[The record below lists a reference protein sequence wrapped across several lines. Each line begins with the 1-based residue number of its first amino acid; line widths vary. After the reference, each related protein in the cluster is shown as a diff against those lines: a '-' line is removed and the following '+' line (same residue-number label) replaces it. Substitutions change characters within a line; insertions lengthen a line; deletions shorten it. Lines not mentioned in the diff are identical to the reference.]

1 MEIVTMILERRQNLR
16 KSKNMLKK
24 WEFRS
29 HKFYLDKSIAILV
42 LHDHLLPIYYGFQ
55 DLYAQPRPAPN
66 RLSSGVRKVPFSS
79 RMQTTSPHY
88 WNGLERTLS
97 LPQIPRRKY
106 VIQGDHICTK
116 HHPGLYSH
124 LHDPSSP
131 TMTYYLPGPKA
142 TLANFL
148 YDALFLLMTLFPNS
162 LQQTQM
168 DAKSLAPPISH

>member
-1 MEIVTMILERRQNLR
+1 M
-16 KSKNMLKK
+16 
-24 WEFRS
+24 
-29 HKFYLDKSIAILV
+29 LV

-66 RLSSGVRKVPFSS
+66 RLSSGVRKVPLFS

-116 HHPGLYSH
+116 HHPALYSH

-131 TMTYYLPGPKA
+131 TMTYFHACTCQDQKQLLPTFYMTP
-142 TLANFL
+142 
-148 YDALFLLMTLFPNS
+148 YSLLWPYFQIPFNRLSWMSRLWHHPS
-162 LQQTQM
+162 LIMPASTIWET
-168 DAKSLAPPISH
+168 KRNRTF